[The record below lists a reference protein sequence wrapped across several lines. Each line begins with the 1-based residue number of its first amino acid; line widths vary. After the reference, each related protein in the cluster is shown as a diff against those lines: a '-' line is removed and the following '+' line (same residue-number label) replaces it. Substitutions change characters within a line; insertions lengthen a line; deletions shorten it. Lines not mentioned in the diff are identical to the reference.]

1 MRKIKEKVVHV
12 FITPG
17 VRMRTKEFEGF
28 FGVNNHPG
36 NKKFV
41 TINHVLTREGKFI
54 LKRIYHMKKKNLSQ
68 KDEDGLDGQWTG
80 QPLHKKMSW
89 IISGMCD
96 MLLPANLF

>member
-1 MRKIKEKVVHV
+1 MLCTNFLANGYYTLHENRDYNLKVHVIEWRVVHV

-41 TINHVLTREGKFI
+41 TINHVLKREGKFI
-54 LKRIYHMKKKNLSQ
+54 LKRIYHMIKK
-68 KDEDGLDGQWTG
+68 
-80 QPLHKKMSW
+80 
-89 IISGMCD
+89 
-96 MLLPANLF
+96 F